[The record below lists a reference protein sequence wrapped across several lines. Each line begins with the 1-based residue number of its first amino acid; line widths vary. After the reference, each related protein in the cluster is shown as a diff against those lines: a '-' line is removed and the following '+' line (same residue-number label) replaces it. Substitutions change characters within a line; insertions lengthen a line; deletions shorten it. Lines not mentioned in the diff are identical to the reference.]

1 MVKESHHILSMDMM
15 YMQYTVLGMG
25 LQKKKKNARKG
36 KALSASTSLLP
47 DPSYLTFAHRAILA
61 ALSLTPDIVGGGGGG
76 RGERGG
82 GGGGRGGVGRHVLI
96 VGLGGGALPT
106 FIHRYLPQVS

>member
-1 MVKESHHILSMDMM
+1 MTT
-15 YMQYTVLGMG
+15 YNTPCLGMG
-25 LQKKKKNARKG
+25 LQKKKKKARKG

-47 DPSYLTFAHRAILA
+47 DSSYLTFAYHRAILA
-61 ALSLTPDIVGGGGGG
+61 TLSLTPDIVGGG
-76 RGERGG
+76 GG